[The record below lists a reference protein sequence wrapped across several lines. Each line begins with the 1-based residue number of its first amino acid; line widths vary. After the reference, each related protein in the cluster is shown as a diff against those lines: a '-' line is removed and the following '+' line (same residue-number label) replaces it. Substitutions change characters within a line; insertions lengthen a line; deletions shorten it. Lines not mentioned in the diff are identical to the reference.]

1 MVVEGNNN
9 GYDCLML
16 LPHILAFFAMPWI
29 QTVRYE
35 TAELT
40 AVVPQLSDFNFEQTS
55 AHFDRKK
62 ILSICF
68 LFFFNGKGMW
78 HFLIWCPFQLLYCMV
93 CPALFFLLFYS
104 SSSDGSDSEP
114 PSKSAKV
121 GEVDDIEVS
130 VAQDIRLS
138 EDYSSVCQRCR
149 NLISDFMICNSLNR
163 YL

>member
-55 AHFDRKK
+55 AHFDIKK
-62 ILSICF
+62 IVS
-68 LFFFNGKGMW
+68 LFFILFQWKG
-78 HFLIWCPFQLLYCMV
+78 HV
-93 CPALFFLLFYS
+93 ALSYLVSFSAAVLHGVSSIVFSFVLF
-104 SSSDGSDSEP
+104 
-114 PSKSAKV
+114 K
-121 GEVDDIEVS
+121 
-130 VAQDIRLS
+130 Q
-138 EDYSSVCQRCR
+138 Q
-149 NLISDFMICNSLNR
+149 
-163 YL
+163 